1 MSILKVSDLEA
12 NIGIFEILQNINV
25 DIKQGEAI
33 AILGRNGAGKTTF
46 LRTIMGLVK
55 VKSGNIEF
63 DNESINN
70 LPPHKISR
78 KGIGYCP
85 EDADVFLELTIEE
98 NLRLSM
104 HKEDAETKKRLKKV
118 LNLFPDLERS
128 YHLPAK
134 TLSGGQ
140 KQMLSISRALM
151 NDNKMILIDEPSK
164 GLAPVVVEKMALAL
178 KEIAQTTTVILVEQN
193 FNMACAVADRFYIID
208 SGETVY
214 EGEIDSLIQD
224 KELQQKHLG
233 L

>member
-1 MSILKVSDLEA
+1 MSILKVENLEA

-25 DIKQGEAI
+25 DIQQGEAV

-46 LRTIMGLVK
+46 LRTVMGLVK
-55 VKSGNIEF
+55 VKAGNIQF

-70 LPPHKISR
+70 LAPHKISR
-78 KGIGYCP
+78 KGVGYCP
-85 EDADVFLELTIEE
+85 EDADVFLELTIQE

-104 HKEDAETKKRLKKV
+104 HKEDEATQERLEKV
-118 LNLFPDLERS
+118 LNLFPDLKRTFL
-128 YHLPAK
+128 LPAK

-164 GLAPVVVEKMALAL
+164 GLAPVIVEKMALAL
-178 KEIAQTTTVILVEQN
+178 KEISKTTTVILVEQN

-208 SGETVY
+208 SGETTY
-214 EGEIDSLIQD
+214 EGKIKDLIQD
-224 KELQQKHLG
+224 KELQRQHLG